1 MKWNISRWS
10 ALSLVVGLVLTILA
24 SLEVKQ
30 AIEQDV
36 KEGFAFTGDQVTL
49 KIQERLDAYALIL
62 KGGAGLFAA
71 SDSVSHREWQDY
83 VEKLR
88 SQDSVPGVQ
97 GIGFSQVI
105 PPHQLAA
112 HTAKVRAEGFPD
124 YTVRPAGERTLYTSI
139 LYLEP
144 FRDRNLRAFGFDMFS
159 EPVRRAA
166 MEQARD
172 SGAPALSGKV
182 ELVQERYLSR

>member
-30 AIEQDV
+30 AIEQDA

-124 YTVRPAGERTLYTSI
+124 YTVRPAGERTLYQCLYRRNQRPSLGFVNASI
-139 LYLEP
+139 TDSARIFTDVAGRLLTKRG
-144 FRDRNLRAFGFDMFS
+144 RDRA
-159 EPVRRAA
+159 
-166 MEQARD
+166 Q
-172 SGAPALSGKV
+172 
-182 ELVQERYLSR
+182 